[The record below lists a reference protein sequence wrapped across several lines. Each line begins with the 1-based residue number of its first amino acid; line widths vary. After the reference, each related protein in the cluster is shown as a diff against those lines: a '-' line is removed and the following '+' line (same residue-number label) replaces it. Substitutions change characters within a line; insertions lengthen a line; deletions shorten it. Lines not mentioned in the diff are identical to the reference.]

1 MEVCLE
7 TPRLYLTKFLKDK
20 EAIGIYQE
28 WMHDRTINK
37 WLSQNMGLCNSKKLK
52 SGQLKIITY
61 HTLLV

>member
-28 WMHDRTINK
+28 WMHDRNINK
-37 WLSQNMGLCNSKKLK
+37 WLSQNNGFMSLK
-52 SGQLKIITY
+52 EIKEWAVENYNLP
-61 HTLLV
+61 